1 MQHRITIRGDGPKFT
16 VGGDVSIQ
24 STARPIRDAAAELI
38 RLGAAPE
45 DKLAVDGGPCSVSPV
60 SLGAILK
67 PRNLP
72 QAKYAGAHT
81 SSY

>member
-1 MQHRITIRGDGPKFT
+1 MQHRIKIRGTGPNFT
-16 VGGDVSIQ
+16 VSGAVEIQ
-24 STARPIRDAAAELI
+24 SSKRPIHDAAAELI